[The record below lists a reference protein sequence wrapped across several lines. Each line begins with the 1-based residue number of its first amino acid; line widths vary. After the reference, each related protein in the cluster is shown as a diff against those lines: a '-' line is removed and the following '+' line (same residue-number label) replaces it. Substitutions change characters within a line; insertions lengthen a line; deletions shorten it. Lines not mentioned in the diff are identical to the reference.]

1 MSNYDVIVI
10 GGGPAGYVAA
20 IRAAQ
25 LGLST
30 ACVDKWLDDNGEPVL
45 GGTCLNVGCIPTKAL
60 LDSSE
65 RFESIKLH
73 GADHGIVVNDI
84 SVDIG
89 AMMARKQKVVGELT
103 GGIAGL
109 FKANGVTWLQGTG
122 TLHPERKVVVT
133 AEDGSQST
141 HEAGNVIIATGSVP
155 IEIPPAPLTDDIIV
169 DNAGALAWDSVPKTL
184 GVIGAGVIGLEFGSL
199 WRRLGS
205 EVTVIEAQDTF
216 LAMAD
221 QQTAKAALREFKKQ
235 GLDIKLGALVK
246 GTEVGADGV
255 TVQYTDKDGDQ
266 SLTVE
271 RLIVAVGRRPYTAGV
286 AADGLDLLTDERGFI
301 HVDDNCLTNLPG
313 VWAIGDVVR
322 GPMLAHKGSEEG
334 IVVAERI
341 AGHAAH
347 LNYDAIP
354 SVIYTHP
361 EVAWVGATEE
371 QLKADGVA
379 YKAGAFPYAAS
390 GRAKAMNETT
400 GMVRVLASADND
412 RVLGVHVFGAHA
424 ADILAQG
431 VIAIEMQSTLKDL
444 ASTVFAHPTLS
455 ESFHEAVLAADQM
468 AVHIVNRK
476 PR

>member
-1 MSNYDVIVI
+1 MSQYDLIVI
-10 GGGPAGYVAA
+10 GAGPAGYVAA

-25 LGLST
+25 LGLRT
-30 ACVDKWLDDNGEPVL
+30 ACVDKWLDDSGNPVL

-65 RFESIKLH
+65 RFESVRLH
-73 GADHGIVVNDI
+73 GAEHGIVASDLR
-84 SVDIG
+84 VDLE
-89 AMMARKQKVVGELT
+89 AMMSRKRQVVGELT

-109 FKANGVTWLQGTG
+109 FKANGVTWLQGEG
-122 TLHPERKVVVT
+122 KLFPERKVVVT
-133 AEDGSQST
+133 AIDGSQS
-141 HEAGNVIIATGSVP
+141 EYQAENIIIATGSVP
-155 IEIPPAPLTDDIIV
+155 VEIPPAPLTGETIV
-169 DNAGALAWDSVPKTL
+169 DNAGALSWDSVPKSL

-205 EVTVIEAQDTF
+205 EVTVIEAQETF
-216 LAMAD
+216 LPIAD
-221 QQTAKAALREFKKQ
+221 QQIAKAALREFKKQ

-246 GTEVGADGV
+246 STNIGDAGV
-255 TVQYTDKDGDQ
+255 TVSYTDKDGDQ
-266 SLTVE
+266 SLEVE
-271 RLIVAVGRRPYTAGV
+271 RLIVAVGRRPYTQGLMG
-286 AADGLDLLTDERGFI
+286 DGLGLLIDERGLI
-301 HVDDNCLTNLPG
+301 HVDDHCQTNLPG
-313 VWAIGDVVR
+313 VWAVGDVVR

-341 AGHAAH
+341 AGHAAQ

-361 EVAWVGATEE
+361 EVAWVGASEE
-371 QLKADGVA
+371 QLKADGTS
-379 YKAGAFPYAAS
+379 YKVGAFPYAAS
-390 GRAKAMNETT
+390 GRAKAMHETA

-412 RVLGVHVFGAHA
+412 RILGVHVFGAHA

-431 VIAIEMQSTLKDL
+431 VIAIEMQATLKDL

-455 ESFHEAVLAADQM
+455 ESFHEAVLAADQL

>member
-1 MSNYDVIVI
+1 MSNFDVIVI

-25 LGLST
+25 LGLNT
-30 ACVDKWLDDNGEPVL
+30 ACVDKWLDDDGKPIL

-73 GADHGIVVNDI
+73 GADHGIVANDV
-84 SVDIG
+84 SVDLE
-89 AMMARKQKVVGELT
+89 AMMARKSKIVGELT

-122 TLHPERKVVVT
+122 TLHPDRKVVVT
-133 AEDGSQST
+133 AADGSKST
-141 HEAGNVIIATGSVP
+141 HEAGNVILATGSVP
-155 IEIPPAPLTDDIIV
+155 IEIPPAPLTDDVIV
-169 DNAGALAWDSVPKTL
+169 DNAGALAWNTVPKTL
-184 GVIGAGVIGLEFGSL
+184 GVIGAGVIGLEFGSM

-205 EVTVIEAQDTF
+205 EVVVIEAQNTF
-216 LAMAD
+216 LPMAD
-221 QQTAKAALREFKKQ
+221 QQMAKAAHREFKKQ
-235 GLDIKLGALVK
+235 GLDIRLGALVK
-246 GTEVGADGV
+246 GTDVSDDGV
-255 TVQYTDKDGDQ
+255 TVHYTDKDGDQ
-266 SLTVE
+266 QVQVE

-286 AADGLDLLTDERGFI
+286 AADGLDLLMDERGFI
-301 HVDDNCLTNLPG
+301 HVDDDCQTNLPG

-361 EVAWVGATEE
+361 EVAWVGASEE
-371 QLKADGVA
+371 QLKADGTP
-379 YKAGAFPYAAS
+379 YKVGAFPFAAS
-390 GRAKAMNETT
+390 GRAKAMHETT
-400 GMVRVLASADND
+400 GMVRVLASAEND

>member
-1 MSNYDVIVI
+1 MSDYDVIVI

-30 ACVDKWLDDNGEPVL
+30 ACVDKWLDDSGNPVL

-73 GADHGIVVNDI
+73 GADHGIIAGDI
-84 SVDIG
+84 SVDID
-89 AMMARKQKVVGELT
+89 AMMARKHKVVGELT

-122 TLHPERKVVVT
+122 TLHPEHKVVVT
-133 AEDGSQST
+133 AADGSEST
-141 HEAGNVIIATGSVP
+141 HGATNVIIATGSVP
-155 IEIPPAPLTDDIIV
+155 VEIPPAPLTGETIV
-169 DNAGALAWDSVPKTL
+169 DNAGALAWNSVPKTL
-184 GVIGAGVIGLEFGSL
+184 GVIGAGVIGLELGSL

-205 EVTVIEAQDTF
+205 TVTVIEAQDTF
-216 LAMAD
+216 LPMAD

-246 GTEVGADGV
+246 GTDIADDGV
-255 TVQYTDKDGDQ
+255 TVSYTDKDGDQ
-266 SLTVE
+266 SLKVE

-286 AADGLDLLTDERGFI
+286 AADDLDLLTDERGFI
-301 HVDDNCLTNLPG
+301 HVDDLCQTNLPG

-361 EVAWVGATEE
+361 EVAWVGASEE

-379 YKAGAFPYAAS
+379 YKVGAFPYAAS

-400 GMVRVLASADND
+400 GQVRVLASADND

-444 ASTVFAHPTLS
+444 AATVFAHPTLS

>member
-1 MSNYDVIVI
+1 MSQYDLIVI
-10 GGGPAGYVAA
+10 GAGPAGYVAA

-25 LGLST
+25 LGLRT
-30 ACVDKWLDDNGEPVL
+30 ACVDKWLDESGDPVL
-45 GGTCLNVGCIPTKAL
+45 GGTCLNVGCIPTKTL

-65 RFESIKLH
+65 RFESVKLH
-73 GADHGIVVNDI
+73 GAEHGIVASDLR
-84 SVDIG
+84 VDLE
-89 AMMARKQKVVGELT
+89 AMMSRKHQVVGELT

-109 FKANGVTWLQGTG
+109 FKANGVTWLQGEG
-122 TLHPERKVVVT
+122 KLFPERKLVVT
-133 AEDGSQST
+133 ATDGSQS
-141 HEAGNVIIATGSVP
+141 EYQVDNIIIATGSVP
-155 IEIPPAPLTDDIIV
+155 VEIPPAPLTGETIV
-169 DNAGALAWDSVPKTL
+169 DNAGALSWNSVPKSL

-205 EVTVIEAQDTF
+205 EVTMIEAQETF
-216 LAMAD
+216 LPIAD
-221 QQTAKAALREFKKQ
+221 QQIAKAALREFKKQ

-246 GTEVGADGV
+246 STEIGDAGV
-255 TVQYTDKDGDQ
+255 TVSYTDKDGDQ
-266 SLTVE
+266 SLEVE
-271 RLIVAVGRRPYTAGV
+271 RLIVAVGRRPYTQGLMG
-286 AADGLDLLTDERGFI
+286 DGLGLLIDERGFI
-301 HVDDNCLTNLPG
+301 HVDDHCQTNLPG
-313 VWAIGDVVR
+313 VWAVGDVVR

-341 AGHAAH
+341 AGHAAQ

-361 EVAWVGATEE
+361 EVAWVGASEE
-371 QLKADGVA
+371 QLKADGTS
-379 YKAGAFPYAAS
+379 YKVGAFPYAAS
-390 GRAKAMNETT
+390 GRAKAMHETA

-412 RVLGVHVFGAHA
+412 RILGVHVFGAHA

-431 VIAIEMQSTLKDL
+431 VIAIEMQATLKDL

-455 ESFHEAVLAADQM
+455 ESFHEAVLAADQL